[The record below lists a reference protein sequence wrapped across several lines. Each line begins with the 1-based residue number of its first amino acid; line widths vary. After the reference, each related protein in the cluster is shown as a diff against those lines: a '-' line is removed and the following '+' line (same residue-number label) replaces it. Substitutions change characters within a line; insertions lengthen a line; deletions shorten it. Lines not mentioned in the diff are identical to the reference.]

1 MIQFLQQNPTALIL
15 TFAYGWMGTVMAVM
29 IVRHRRF
36 GVVFPPLDPTR
47 VRYREGWASAR
58 SHLSFWTRLGQASG
72 CVTVVVTD
80 EDVRVWLPFP
90 FSVFAYELDL
100 EHCIPRSSITGLE
113 EKPQWFGRLLLLE
126 FTDVEGQP
134 CRIDL
139 QLRRPVEFL
148 KALNA
153 KPNDPASNERDEAE
167 R

>member
-1 MIQFLQQNPTALIL
+1 LIQFLQQNAVTLIL
-15 TFAYGWMGTVMAVM
+15 CFVYGGWGTVMAVM

-36 GVVFPPLDPTR
+36 GTVFPPLDPSR

-80 EDVRVWLPFP
+80 DDVRVWLPFP
-90 FSVFAYELDL
+90 FSVIAYEFDL

-113 EKPQWFGRLLLLE
+113 EKPQWLGRLLLLDY
-126 FTDVEGQP
+126 TDAEGQP
-134 CRIDL
+134 RRIEL
-139 QLRRPVEFL
+139 QLRRPIDFL
-148 KALNA
+148 KALNT
-153 KPNDPASNERDEAE
+153 KPNDPAASERDEAE